1 MDSSTIQLLFPLL
14 FIGILYFLMIR
25 PQQKKNKAIQKM
37 RENLK
42 VGDKVVTIGG
52 INGTI
57 IKISDE
63 ILTLE
68 IGADKLKLQFSKW
81 AIGTIEEQ

>member
-1 MDSSTIQLLFPLL
+1 
-14 FIGILYFLMIR
+14 MIR

-42 VGDKVVTIGG
+42 VGDKAVTIGG

-68 IGADKLKLQFSKW
+68 IGADKLKLQLSKW
-81 AIGTIEEQ
+81 AIGTIEEE

>member
-1 MDSSTIQLLFPLL
+1 
-14 FIGILYFLMIR
+14 MIR

-42 VGDKVVTIGG
+42 IGDKVVTIGG

-57 IKISDE
+57 VKINDE
-63 ILTLE
+63 MLTIE
-68 IGADKLKLQFSKW
+68 IGADKLKLQLSKW
-81 AIGTIEEQ
+81 AIGTVEE

>member
-1 MDSSTIQLLFPLL
+1 MNNSSAIQLLFPLL

-42 VGDKVVTIGG
+42 IGDKVVTIGG

-57 IKISDE
+57 VKINDE
-63 ILTLE
+63 MLTIE
-68 IGADKLKLQFSKW
+68 IGADKLKLQLSKW
-81 AIGTIEEQ
+81 AIGTVEE

>member
-1 MDSSTIQLLFPLL
+1 MNSSTIQLLFPLL

-52 INGTI
+52 IKGTI
-57 IKISDE
+57 IRISDDV
-63 ILTLE
+63 LTIE
-68 IGADKLKLQFSKW
+68 TGADKLKLQFSKW